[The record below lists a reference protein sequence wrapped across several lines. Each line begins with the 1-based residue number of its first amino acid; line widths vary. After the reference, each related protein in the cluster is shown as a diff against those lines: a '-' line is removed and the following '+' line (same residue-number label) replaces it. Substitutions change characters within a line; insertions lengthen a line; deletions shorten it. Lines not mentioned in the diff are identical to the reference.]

1 MYTSSMRSS
10 ASAGRER
17 VYEHLVREVLVD
29 PRAQGV
35 YLNEQEVADAV
46 GVSRTPVREALLVLA
61 AEGLVELVPRRGA
74 RVPVV
79 TGREITE
86 LMELRTLLEVHSA
99 DVVVTAG
106 RTPVAAMTAVLDQQ
120 RALAGEDPR
129 TSGRRFIELDREFH
143 QVLVDAAG
151 SALVSRTYAGLR
163 ARQVLVGVEALLR
176 SVDRQERVCTEHGEI
191 LAALGAGD
199 RTAAQEAIERHL
211 AVTLDLLLRS

>member
-29 PRAQGV
+29 PRAQGA

-86 LMELRTLLEVHSA
+86 LMELRTLLEVHAA
-99 DVVVTAG
+99 DVVLA
-106 RTPVAAMTAVLDQQ
+106 RRRAPVAAMAAVLDQQ

-129 TSGRRFIELDREFH
+129 ASGRRFIELDRDFH

-151 SALVSRTYAGLR
+151 NALVSRTYAGLR

-191 LAALGAGD
+191 VGALGAGD
-199 RTAAQEAIERHL
+199 RPAAQEAIERHL
-211 AVTLDLLLRS
+211 AVTLDLLLRT